1 MISKDKIQF
10 KVSSVKYLGNIIS
23 AEGVRPDTEKVV
35 AILKMLYSDNKS
47 GTRTL
52 EL

>member
-23 AEGVRPDTEKVV
+23 VEVV

-47 GTRTL
+47 GTQTL